1 MKKNTNRKNAA
12 ATEIVRKPADI
23 SVKDLNHAPWNPRP
37 KIEKNDIVE
46 LAASIEAGGLIHR
59 IGVWKNE
66 KGKYVVI
73 DGNRRLEALKA
84 IGRKTAPCDI
94 LEIDE
99 TKAREMTITANLQ
112 RTDSDPFMMAD
123 NIQQLRD
130 KGRTIEEIAAALGK
144 GVNWVWKRLQLT
156 NIADCW
162 KKAHTSG
169 EVTFTLDALEKIS
182 RYSKE
187 LQETVFKENCW
198 DRVEEGDTTWAD
210 IRWPFEQE
218 SRKLANAPFD
228 KSECAACANN
238 TATQPMLFDLGKE
251 NGIDGKGGI
260 CGQCT
265 NKECFMRKYAEHT
278 KAEKEKIEAKTGEK
292 IKAVAHTWNI
302 PGCKTEKKTK
312 KNTTPYLVK
321 EGEIEKIYWG
331 EKSEQQL
338 KPAKSDEEHA
348 AEKEEKRRKKV
359 LNGAC
364 WKITQWCDDGHL
376 KEAVTTLVGRH
387 DPKGEI
393 LIEHITDRI
402 DTYPGGYGSSRE
414 CVIIYMTLMPL
425 DASMHEAEYEL
436 TDEEKKLVEE
446 QWSVIEKA
454 HEEAAAR
461 EQQPDDGGE
470 KDDGFDGSDGDL

>member
-1 MKKNTNRKNAA
+1 MNNSKKNGAENK
-12 ATEIVRKPADI
+12 EIVRTPVDI
-23 SVKDLNHAPWNPRP
+23 DIKDLNHAPWNPRP
-37 KIEKNDIVE
+37 KIKKEDVAE

-59 IGVWKNE
+59 IGVWKNGR
-66 KGKYVVI
+66 GKFVVI

-84 IGRKTAPCDI
+84 IGKKTAPCDI

-187 LQETVFKENCW
+187 LQEEVFKDDSY
-198 DRVEEGDTTWAD
+198 DRNEEGDTTWAD
-210 IRWPFEQE
+210 IKWQFEHAE
-218 SRKLANAPFD
+218 NNLATAPFD
-228 KSECAACANN
+228 KSECNNCTNN
-238 TATQPMLFDLGKE
+238 TATQPILFDLGEE

-260 CGQCT
+260 CGKCT
-265 NKECFMRKYAEHT
+265 NKECFMKKYAEHT

-292 IKAVAHTWNI
+292 IKAVAYSWNI
-302 PGCKTEKKTK
+302 PGNKTERKTK
-312 KNTTPYLVK
+312 KNTTPYIVK
-321 EGEIEKIYWG
+321 EGGLEKIYWG
-331 EKSEQQL
+331 EKSEQEQ
-338 KPAKSDEEHA
+338 KPAKTDEERA
-348 AEKEEKRRKKV
+348 AEKEEKRQKKILKGACKKV
-359 LNGAC
+359 QEWAEKNLEAAIKGIVNGGPEMDILATKISDALISDLYGYDDAKQC
-364 WKITQWCDDGHL
+364 AIIWK
-376 KEAVTTLVGRH
+376 
-387 DPKGEI
+387 
-393 LIEHITDRI
+393 
-402 DTYPGGYGSSRE
+402 
-414 CVIIYMTLMPL
+414 TLMTDVADMTGDEMGAL
-425 DASMHEAEYEL
+425 TQMWEA
-436 TDEEKKLVEE
+436 
-446 QWSVIEKA
+446 IEKA
-454 HEEAAAR
+454 HQEEVAEERQA
-461 EQQPDDGGE
+461 DDGEE